1 MADEEEKQAEESS
14 AEATGAEENTETKR
28 SLLPWILLG
37 TIVPLFAGTG
47 FFLGRILAQGNEGP
61 EPKEPE
67 EEKKPIYEAFLN
79 PDADA
84 SPTWI
89 YEVPAF
95 VSNLRD
101 PGARRYVRVGFSLE
115 MSAQLDGVKG
125 QEYLDGKRAHIRNR
139 LGHYFGDLTVE
150 QLQGERNRRKILADV
165 EDILN
170 ELLFK
175 DAKPPIVS
183 VLFGECAIQ

>member
-1 MADEEEKQAEESS
+1 MADEDEKLAEEQAEGTASQEN
-14 AEATGAEENTETKR
+14 AGAKR
-28 SLLPWILLG
+28 GLLPWILLG

-47 FFLGRILAQGNEGP
+47 FFLGRIMAQGET
-61 EPKEPE
+61 EPIPE
-67 EEKKPIYEAFLN
+67 EVEEEKPIYEAFLD

-84 SPTWI
+84 SPTWTF
-89 YEVPAF
+89 ELAPF

-101 PGARRYVRVGFSLE
+101 PGARRFVRVGFALE
-115 MSAQLDGVKG
+115 MSGQLDSVRGA
-125 QEYLDGKRAHIRNR
+125 EYLTGKLAHMRNR
-139 LGHYFGDLTVE
+139 LGHYFGDRSVE
-150 QLQGERNRRKILADV
+150 ELQGERNRRKILSDT

-175 DAKPPIVS
+175 DVKPPIVS

>member
-1 MADEEEKQAEESS
+1 MADEDEKQAAEQSEESGPQ
-14 AEATGAEENTETKR
+14 EKPGGIR
-28 SLLPWILLG
+28 SMLPWILLG
-37 TIVPLFAGTG
+37 TIVPVFAGTG
-47 FFLGRILAQGNEGP
+47 FFLGRILAKGDDVPVQE
-61 EPKEPE
+61 EVE
-67 EEKKPIYEAFLN
+67 EEKPAYEALLN

-84 SPTWI
+84 APTWI
-89 YEVPAF
+89 YAVPAF

-101 PGARRYVRVGFSLE
+101 PGARRFIRVGFSLE
-115 MSAQLDGVKG
+115 MSGQLDPLKG
-125 QEYLDGKRAHIRNR
+125 GEYLDSKKAHISNR
-139 LGHYFGDLTVE
+139 LGHYLGDRSVDE
-150 QLQGERNRRKILADV
+150 LQGERNRRKVLADV

>member
-1 MADEEEKQAEESS
+1 MADEDAEQVEESS
-14 AEATGAEENTETKR
+14 EEESASQEKPGGKR
-28 SLLPWILLG
+28 SMLPWILLG
-37 TIVPLFAGTG
+37 TIVPVFAGTG
-47 FFLGRILAQGNEGP
+47 FFLGRILAQGDDAPG
-61 EPKEPE
+61 E
-67 EEKKPIYEAFLN
+67 EEVETEKAVYEAFLN

-89 YEVPAF
+89 YTVPAF

-101 PGARRYVRVGFSLE
+101 PGARRFVRVGFTLE
-115 MSAQLDGVKG
+115 MSAQLEPVQGAL
-125 QEYLDGKRAHIRNR
+125 YLDSKKAHINNR
-139 LGHYFGDLTVE
+139 LGHYLGDKSVE
-150 QLQGERNRRKILADV
+150 ELQGERNRRKVLADV

-183 VLFGECAIQ
+183 VLLGECAIQ

>member
-1 MADEEEKQAEESS
+1 MADEEEKQQDESVEES
-14 AEATGAEENTETKR
+14 EAQDKTDSKR

-37 TIVPLFAGTG
+37 TIVPVFAGTG
-47 FFLGRILAQGNEGP
+47 FFLGRILAEGHDVP
-61 EPKEPE
+61 EPVEVE
-67 EEKKPIYEAFLN
+67 EEKPIYASFLN

-89 YEVPAF
+89 YEVAPF

-115 MSAQLDGVKG
+115 MSAQLA
-125 QEYLDGKRAHIRNR
+125 QEPGTSYLDSKKAHISNR
-139 LGHYFGDLTVE
+139 LGHYFGDRSVE
-150 QLQGERNRRKILADV
+150 ELQGERNRRKILADV

-175 DAKPPIVS
+175 GAKPPIVS

>member
-1 MADEEEKQAEESS
+1 MADEDEKQQEETTEESGGQDKT
-14 AEATGAEENTETKR
+14 EAKR

-37 TIVPLFAGTG
+37 TIVPVFAGTG
-47 FFLGRILAQGNEGP
+47 FFLGRILAEGHDEVP
-61 EPKEPE
+61 EVKEVE
-67 EEKKPIYEAFLN
+67 EEEPIYAAFLN

-89 YEVPAF
+89 YEVAPF

-115 MSAQLDGVKG
+115 MSAQLA
-125 QEYLDGKRAHIRNR
+125 QEPGKNYLDSKKAHISNR
-139 LGHYFGDLTVE
+139 LGHYFGDRAVE
-150 QLQGERNRRKILADV
+150 ELQGERNRRKILADI